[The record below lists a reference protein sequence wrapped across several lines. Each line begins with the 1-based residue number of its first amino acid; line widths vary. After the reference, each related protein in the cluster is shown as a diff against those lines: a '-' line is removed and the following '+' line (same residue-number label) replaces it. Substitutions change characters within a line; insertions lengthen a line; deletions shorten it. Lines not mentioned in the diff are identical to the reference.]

1 MNENID
7 WGSLPIKGCTSDCI
21 VQGMEYTCMD
31 RFRRHRYSTRYHRI
45 RPSGP
50 YIFALLGT
58 DNQIVELT
66 RDTLLFLMQNSQI
79 KVVNLKLSANGSI
92 LFDKEY
98 NAEIERKSEEFLGFR
113 EGIKEAEQM
122 SNETNKNLL
131 SEKDRY
137 ELEVRKGMILVVS
150 KKDWCIKYPYDERIK
165 ESPLSYR
172 PMGLIVDGLGV
183 FEHIAEIK
191 ECYAEIKEHMLTKGG
206 HNFNTTFC
214 DMKYEVKYNAEVGK
228 FMMRPYNGKLVV
240 VGEKGVEQWIKD
252 IENCSNKVEEIRE
265 ELGWKR
271 HKRVIGK
278 LFGAY

>member
-7 WGSLPIKGCTSDCI
+7 WRSLPIKGCTPDCI

-31 RFRRHRYSTRYHRI
+31 RFRKHRYSTKYHRI

-66 RDTLLFLMQNSQI
+66 RDTLFPLMQNSQI

-98 NAEIERKSEEFLGFR
+98 NAEIERNANEFAEFR
-113 EGIKEAEQM
+113 EHVKEAEQM
-122 SNETNKNLL
+122 SNETNRNLL
-131 SEKDRY
+131 SEKSRY
-137 ELEVRKGMILVVS
+137 ELEVRKGMILVIS
-150 KKDWCIKYPYDERIK
+150 KNDWYIKYPYNEKIK
-165 ESPLSYR
+165 ESLPYHSDDLIISGLS
-172 PMGLIVDGLGV
+172 IS
-183 FEHIAEIK
+183 EHISEIQKCFAEIQ
-191 ECYAEIKEHMLTKGG
+191 EHMLTKGG
-206 HNFNTTFC
+206 QDFYSTFC
-214 DMKYEVKYNAEVGK
+214 DMKFEVKYKAEVGK
-228 FMMRPYNGKLVV
+228 FMLRPYNCKLVV
-240 VGEKGVEQWIKD
+240 TGEKGVEQWIKD

>member
-7 WGSLPIKGCTSDCI
+7 WKSLPIKGCTSDCI

-31 RFRRHRYSTRYHRI
+31 RFRRHRYSTKYHRI

-66 RDTLLFLMQNSQI
+66 RDALFPLMQNSQI

-98 NAEIERKSEEFLGFR
+98 NAEIERNANEFAEFR
-113 EGIKEAEQM
+113 ENVKEAEQM
-122 SNETNKNLL
+122 SNETNKSLS
-131 SEKDRY
+131 SEKNRY
-137 ELEVRKGMILVVS
+137 ELEVRKGMILIVS
-150 KKDWCIKYPYDERIK
+150 KTDWYIKYPYNEKIK
-165 ESPLSYR
+165 ESLPYHSD
-172 PMGLIVDGLGV
+172 GLIISGLSV
-183 FEHIAEIK
+183 SDHILEIKKCFAEIQ
-191 ECYAEIKEHMLTKGG
+191 EHMLTKGG
-206 HNFNTTFC
+206 HDFYSSFSDT
-214 DMKYEVKYNAEVGK
+214 KYEVKYNSEVGK
-228 FMMRPYNGKLVV
+228 FMLRPYNCKLVV
-240 VGEKGVEQWIKD
+240 TGEKGVEQWIKD